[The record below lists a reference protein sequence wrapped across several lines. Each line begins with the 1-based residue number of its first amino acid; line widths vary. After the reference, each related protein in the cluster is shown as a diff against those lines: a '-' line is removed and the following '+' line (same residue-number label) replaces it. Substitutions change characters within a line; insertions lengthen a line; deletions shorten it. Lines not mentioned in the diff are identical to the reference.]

1 LATLGMSE
9 EEREALAKFER
20 EVIDPSMTSLVILDF
35 WAEWCA
41 PCKQLS
47 PVLEKV
53 AADYA
58 DQGVVLRKID
68 VETDKMIAAQ
78 FRIKS
83 LPTVFAMFQGQP
95 VADMTAYR
103 TEAQLKK
110 ALDQILAQLPVKG
123 AAQDLAAQ
131 LEPLLAMGE
140 EVLATSDAPRAV
152 SIFRQIQE
160 MAPDD
165 PAVIGG
171 LVRALVADRKFDE
184 ARAVLDAVPADVAKN
199 AAVQRARAALE
210 VSDVPLASADTAE
223 IEAKIAADPDDH
235 AARVE
240 LANAHMA
247 GGDRDGAADAL
258 LDSISR
264 DPAANDGAARA
275 RLLQLLEAAGYEDPW
290 GRAQRRR
297 LSALLFT

>member
-1 LATLGMSE
+1 MSE

-131 LEPLLAMGE
+131 IEPLLAMGE

-184 ARAVLDAVPADVAKN
+184 ARAVLDAAPADVAKD

>member
-1 LATLGMSE
+1 MSE

-131 LEPLLAMGE
+131 IEPLLAMGE

>member
-1 LATLGMSE
+1 MATLGMSE

-53 AADYA
+53 VADYA

-68 VETDKMIAAQ
+68 IETDKMIAAQ

-95 VADMTAYR
+95 VADMTAHR

-123 AAQDLAAQ
+123 AAQELAAEI
-131 LEPLLAMGE
+131 EPLLAMGE

-184 ARAVLDAVPADVAKN
+184 ARAVLDAAPADVAKD